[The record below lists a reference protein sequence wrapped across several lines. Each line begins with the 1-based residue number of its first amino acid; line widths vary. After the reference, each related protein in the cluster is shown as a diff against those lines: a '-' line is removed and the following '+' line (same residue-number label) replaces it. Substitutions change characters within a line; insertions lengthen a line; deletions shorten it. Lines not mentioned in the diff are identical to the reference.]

1 MSDDSPGRYR
11 VLARIDRDG
20 TLALVVVDLTPTDDP
35 TEAYE
40 PLLVRATGYEDD
52 LADRVASLEP
62 GNVIAAELDW
72 TGTDASE
79 ATFASLSVERRTRY
93 QFADDVEGLFEAAR
107 DAWDD
112 ARESGEAMN
121 SRVTRDTDG
130 DPNGALYVF
139 ADPEQRD
146 VFEEF
151 RTGRRPIEPLVER
164 VNEQHTDDGKN
175 GENGDSGDE
184 SAGSE
189 DLQTGSLAARL
200 PTAGDDGDG
209 GDDGHEESGTA
220 GGPPERDVFVIRPA
234 DGAFVVVH
242 IAFRKDG
249 LLAETMRDTYDE
261 LAE

>member
-1 MSDDSPGRYR
+1 MPDDSPGRYR

-20 TLALVVVDLTPTDDP
+20 TLALVLVDLTPTDDP

-40 PLLVRATGYEDD
+40 PVLVHATGYDDD
-52 LADRVASLEP
+52 LADRVDSLEP
-62 GNVIAAELDW
+62 GNVVTANLDW
-72 TGTDASE
+72 TGVDASE
-79 ATFASLSVERRTRY
+79 AAAFADLSVERRTQY
-93 QFADDVEGLFEAAR
+93 QFADNVEGLFEAAR

-164 VNEQHTDDGKN
+164 VNEQQPADGDSDSDDGGDEN
-175 GENGDSGDE
+175 GE
-184 SAGSE
+184 GS

-200 PTAGDDGDG
+200 PSEGEDDDGDSEA
-209 GDDGHEESGTA
+209 DSTTA

-242 IAFRKDG
+242 ITFRKNG